1 VITAFRGAG
10 SGPVGPMRFAGSDL
24 SSEWTGYMDGSSES
38 GVAAAEEALGEL

>member
-24 SSEWTGYMDGSSES
+24 SSAWTGYMEEALRS